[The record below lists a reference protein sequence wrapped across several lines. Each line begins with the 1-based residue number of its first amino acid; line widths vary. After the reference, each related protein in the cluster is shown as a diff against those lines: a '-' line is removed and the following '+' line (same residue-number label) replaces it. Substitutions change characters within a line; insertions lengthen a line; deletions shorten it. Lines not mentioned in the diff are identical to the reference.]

1 MTTPFDRYGK
11 HVPSSHEL
19 KATGSANDSK
29 CIGKPCM
36 VHGILCC
43 SLYVYNN
50 EYFSPLCSD
59 VSTAQLITS
68 APPLTHASDKQSD
81 KQ

>member
-19 KATGSANDSK
+19 KATGSANDST

-43 SLYVYNN
+43 SLYMY
-50 EYFSPLCSD
+50 
-59 VSTAQLITS
+59 IIMI
-68 APPLTHASDKQSD
+68 
-81 KQ
+81 